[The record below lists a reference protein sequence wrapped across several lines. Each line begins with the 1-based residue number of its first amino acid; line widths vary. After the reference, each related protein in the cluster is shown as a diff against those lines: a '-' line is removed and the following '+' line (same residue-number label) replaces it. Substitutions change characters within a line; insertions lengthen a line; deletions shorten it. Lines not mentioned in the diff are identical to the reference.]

1 MKHTSTK
8 KLPPSLSS
16 PIIGSASS
24 AGPMASLLP
33 VMTVVLIAFLVIGI
47 ALPVLPLHVHH
58 GLGLSTFVVG
68 LITGS
73 QFAASVIS
81 RVFAG
86 RFADTH
92 GPKLA
97 VVVGLL
103 LAMLSGLLYL
113 ASLLTIPSPW
123 VSGVILLAG
132 RAVLGVAES
141 YMITGAIIWGLALC
155 GATQAGRV
163 IAWMG
168 MAMFTAMAAGAPIGT
183 TLYAAHGFAGVAVAT
198 TLLPLG
204 TLAPVAWMSSVPPT
218 RKGRVRLSAVA
229 GSIWL
234 PGVGAA
240 LSSIGFGAI
249 LAFGA
254 LLASERGWSPVWL
267 PFCAFAIA
275 LVLTRAILGQLPDTL
290 GGARVALVSVLVEA
304 AGLALIW
311 AASPKE
317 LAVFGAALVGA
328 GYALVYPGLGVE
340 AIRRAPPEGR
350 GMVMG
355 AYTVFLDVA
364 LGFGTPALGLIAAP
378 GALGATFLASAL
390 AAVGAALVAAHFMQ
404 NRSVDMAQPAR

>member
-86 RFADTH
+86 RFADAH

-113 ASLLTIPSPW
+113 ASLLTIASPW

-204 TLAPVAWMSSVPPT
+204 TLAPVAWMSSVP
-218 RKGRVRLSAVA
+218 RHGRAAFASRLWQVQSGCPASVPRFRALALVRSWRSARCSRANAA
-229 GSIWL
+229 GRRSGC
-234 PGVGAA
+234 PFA
-240 LSSIGFGAI
+240 LSPLRWF
-249 LAFGA
+249 
-254 LLASERGWSPVWL
+254 
-267 PFCAFAIA
+267 
-275 LVLTRAILGQLPDTL
+275 
-290 GGARVALVSVLVEA
+290 
-304 AGLALIW
+304 
-311 AASPKE
+311 
-317 LAVFGAALVGA
+317 
-328 GYALVYPGLGVE
+328 
-340 AIRRAPPEGR
+340 
-350 GMVMG
+350 
-355 AYTVFLDVA
+355 
-364 LGFGTPALGLIAAP
+364 
-378 GALGATFLASAL
+378 
-390 AAVGAALVAAHFMQ
+390 
-404 NRSVDMAQPAR
+404 